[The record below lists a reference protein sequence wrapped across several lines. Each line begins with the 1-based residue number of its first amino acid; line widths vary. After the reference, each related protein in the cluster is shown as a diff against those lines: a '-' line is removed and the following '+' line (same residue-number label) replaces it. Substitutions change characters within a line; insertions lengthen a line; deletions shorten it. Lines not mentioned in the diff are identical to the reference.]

1 MSGGGV
7 ACIGSG
13 EEGVSEKD
21 FFRLPGVIQKL
32 CKDLHTVSDYFLNS
46 FSIRLYIWLTWK
58 EKDSRDGE
66 VVIDQTKGHRSFSR
80 RRLHE
85 FASLILILQ
94 TFCQWKEKE
103 KL

>member
-1 MSGGGV
+1 MLVVGRRS
-7 ACIGSG
+7 
-13 EEGVSEKD
+13 VSEKD
-21 FFRLPGVIQKL
+21 FVRLPGVIQKL
-32 CKDLHTVSDYFLNS
+32 CKDVHTVSDSFLNS

-58 EKDSRDGE
+58 EKGIRDGE
-66 VVIDQTKGHRSFSR
+66 VVIDQTKGHRSFSW
-80 RRLHE
+80 RRLYE